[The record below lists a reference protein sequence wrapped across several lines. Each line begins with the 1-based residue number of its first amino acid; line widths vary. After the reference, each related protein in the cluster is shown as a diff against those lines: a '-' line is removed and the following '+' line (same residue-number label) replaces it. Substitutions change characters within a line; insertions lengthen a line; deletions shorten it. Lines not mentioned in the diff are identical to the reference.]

1 MKLALILPNNVWFC
15 PYVAI
20 YTQILDAAKIQ
31 YDIISWNRDGKEN
44 MPLQYN
50 KRCHTRNKISLLI
63 AYAQYANHIKKILK
77 KASYD
82 KLIVFTAPL
91 GIFLASYLKHSYK
104 NKYIF
109 DYRDVSI
116 EQFFIFKYPFIKLLT
131 NSYANMLSSF
141 GYKQVLPQGYNYI
154 LSHNFNV
161 EHVKKALQQ
170 PIQKNIEY
178 NDINILTIGG
188 IRNYESNIKIVEAL
202 ANKESFKIS
211 FVGKGEVGKQIYH
224 YALKNQINNVHVTGY
239 YPKEEEEN
247 FVKKSTFI
255 NIIFPKVTSHST
267 ILSNRFYLA
276 LIHKKPMIVT
286 SNSFQSNY
294 VEMYNLGLSVDTCK
308 HLDEAIIHFLNN
320 LNYEEFQKQCNYLLR
335 IFLKDYY
342 LFEQKVKNFIED

>member
-15 PYVAI
+15 PYVTI
-20 YTQILDAAKIQ
+20 YTQILDAKKIQ
-31 YDIISWNRDGKEN
+31 YDIISWNRDGKED

-50 KRCHTRNKISLLI
+50 KKLHTRNKIILLR
-63 AYAQYANHIKKILK
+63 AYVQYANHIKKILK
-77 KASYD
+77 RTSYD

-91 GIFLASYLKHSYK
+91 GIFLASYLKRAHK

-116 EQFFIFKYPFIKLLT
+116 EQFFIFKHQFIKLLK
-131 NSYANMLSSF
+131 NSYATMLSSF
-141 GYKQVLPQGYNYI
+141 GYKQVLPKGYNYI

-161 EHVKKALQQ
+161 EHVKNALQQ
-170 PIQKNIEY
+170 PTQQNIEY
-178 NDINILTIGG
+178 DDINILTIGG
-188 IRNYESNIKIVEAL
+188 IRNYESNINIVKAL
-202 ANKESFKIS
+202 ANKKSFKLS

-224 YALKNQINNVHVTGY
+224 YALKNQINNVYVTGY

-247 FVKKSTFI
+247 FVKASTFI
-255 NIIFPKVTSHST
+255 NIVFPKVTSHST

-276 LIHKKPMIVT
+276 LVHKKPMIVT

-294 VEMYNLGLSVDTCK
+294 VERYNLGLSVDNCE
-308 HLDEAIIHFLNN
+308 HLDETIIHFLKR
-320 LNYEEFQKQCNYLLR
+320 LNYVEFQKQCNYLLR

-342 LFEQKVKNFIED
+342 LFEQKVNQFIED